1 MEGARRRRRRNK
13 GGRCPGERI
22 GETSETERDMYET
35 SEAEMDKGGRGR
47 TGGGKN
53 PARSI
58 TKTSEREQ
66 QRMMDR

>member
-47 TGGGKN
+47 TGGGAKIQ
-53 PARSI
+53 PEA
-58 TKTSEREQ
+58 
-66 QRMMDR
+66 